1 MIKLQRT
8 CNDRG
13 CIAMA
18 GNAIEPP
25 IKRRVAAER
34 RVGGTS
40 SLRSLPVSRLLQGI
54 AVLLLLSFS
63 IGATTASAQ
72 KSSGA
77 HVYFLRGVL
86 NIFSLGLDDIA
97 AKLQQQGIP
106 STVSNYLLWSSL
118 ADGAAADY
126 KSKRAQTII
135 LVGHSSGA
143 TTLPD
148 MVNRLNQLGVPVAL
162 VIGLDSIFQTR
173 LEGRVGRYIN
183 FYVANGAG
191 TRVGRTAQSRGA
203 VENVDVG
210 NVPGVG
216 HLTIDKN
223 EIMQRKVIAAINAA
237 VRRGPRETSASQKQ

>member
-1 MIKLQRT
+1 MVGDMVEQPAKQ
-8 CNDRG
+8 C
-13 CIAMA
+13 A
-18 GNAIEPP
+18 GG
-25 IKRRVAAER
+25 RRFLE
-34 RVGGTS
+34 
-40 SLRSLPVSRLLQGI
+40 SLRVSYLLQGI
-54 AVLLLLSFS
+54 AITLLLLIVP

-72 KSSGA
+72 KSSGPSA

-106 STVSNYLLWSSL
+106 STVANYLLWSSL
-118 ADGAAADY
+118 ADQAAAEY

-191 TRVGRTAQSRGA
+191 TRVERTAQTRGDI
-203 VENVDVG
+203 ENVDVG
-210 NVPGVG
+210 SVPGVG

-223 EIMQRKVIAAINAA
+223 EIMQRRVIAAINAT
-237 VRRGPRETSASQKQ
+237 VRRGPRETSAAPRP

>member
-1 MIKLQRT
+1 
-8 CNDRG
+8 
-13 CIAMA
+13 MA
-18 GNAIEPP
+18 GDAIEQP
-25 IKRRVAAER
+25 IKRLIATER
-34 RVGGTS
+34 GVGGIG

-54 AVLLLLSFS
+54 AVGLLLLSFS

-72 KSSGA
+72 KGSGPGA

-86 NIFSLGLDDIA
+86 NIFSLGLDEIA

-106 STVSNYLLWSSL
+106 STVTNYLLWSSL
-118 ADGAAADY
+118 ADGAAAEY

-191 TRVGRTAQSRGA
+191 TRIERTTQSRGSL
-203 VENVDVG
+203 ENVDVG
-210 NVPGVG
+210 SVPGVG

-237 VRRGPRETSASQKQ
+237 IRRGPRETSASQKQ

>member
-1 MIKLQRT
+1 
-8 CNDRG
+8 
-13 CIAMA
+13 MA
-18 GNAIEPP
+18 GDGDAVEPP
-25 IKRRVAAER
+25 VKQ
-34 RVGGTS
+34 RVGGMRLLQS
-40 SLRSLPVSRLLQGI
+40 PRVSYLLQGI
-54 AVLLLLSFS
+54 AITLLLLSVP
-63 IGATTASAQ
+63 IGAMKASAQ
-72 KSSGA
+72 KSSGSKA

-97 AKLQQQGIP
+97 AKLQQEGIP
-106 STVSNYLLWSSL
+106 STVANYLLWSSL
-118 ADGAAADY
+118 ADDAAAKY

-148 MVNRLNQLGVPVAL
+148 MVNRLNQLSVPVAL

-191 TRVGRTAQSRGA
+191 TRVERTAKSLGA
-203 VENVDVG
+203 LENVDVG

-223 EIMQRKVIAAINAA
+223 EMMQRKVIAAISTA
-237 VRRGPRETSASQKQ
+237 VRRGPRETSAAPKQ